1 MRLKQLFFEI
11 SFSFQKTDINNCFT
25 IKVKINFYKFKDLLT
40 QYLVN
45 K

>member
-11 SFSFQKTDINNCFT
+11 SLEFQKTDTKNCFT
-25 IKVKINFYKFKDLLT
+25 IKVKINFYNFKDLLT